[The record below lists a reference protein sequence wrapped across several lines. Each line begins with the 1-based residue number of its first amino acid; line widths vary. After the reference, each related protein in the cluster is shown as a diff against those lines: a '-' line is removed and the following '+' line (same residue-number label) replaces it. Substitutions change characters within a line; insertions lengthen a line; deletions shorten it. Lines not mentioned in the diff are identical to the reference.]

1 MRQSLIWAAAVYLTA
16 STTVFADP
24 ITTIPLFRR
33 HNNDGFV
40 KADAEQLDNG
50 VVRIPL
56 PIQHTHLNE
65 RRCHGY
71 QFISFFTP
79 SYS

>member
-16 STTVFADP
+16 STTAFADP
-24 ITTIPLFRR
+24 ITVPLFRR
-33 HNNDGFV
+33 HNNEGFV

-56 PIQHTHLNE
+56 PIQHTSTHPHTKG

-71 QFISFFTP
+71 QFFF
-79 SYS
+79 YFM